1 MFPPFSLEDLVD
13 LYKEQFKKGRK
24 EKPQRDIGSPWS
36 LHIGSFW
43 KIHFIISP
51 KG

>member
-24 EKPQRDIGSPWS
+24 ESLQRDKESPGGFTLAPS
-36 LHIGSFW
+36 ENYPSYGTQE
-43 KIHFIISP
+43 
-51 KG
+51 G